1 MFKYI
6 FLLYFYISNMYKY
19 IIYAIIILLTII
31 TIYHIKHY
39 YKYTSLYSIS
49 QLDFNY
55 TDYTKEVLD
64 NTFSEKKLTII
75 ILHDDDVI
83 VANKNL
89 FVKDF
94 NTKKAE
100 KRVTLADIYLKEISF
115 MRLAFSS
122 SINYNNNYTISIYNT
137 FTSPIKK
144 QLYDRFF
151 ICGIDGT
158 TTIRLFNPVQEKNLY
173 PDYNY
178 KKYENLNDLRSKV
191 IFRDD
196 NTKEIDKQYP
206 LFKNATYIEV
216 ILHPGQCLYIPT
228 HWWYSYKNTEDY
240 YNIHLEISSDT
251 YFTHVVK
258 APRYLN
264 YLIRNTV

>member
-1 MFKYI
+1 MKY
-6 FLLYFYISNMYKY
+6 
-19 IIYAIIILLTII
+19 
-31 TIYHIKHY
+31 Y
-39 YKYTSLYSIS
+39 YKYTKLYSIS
-49 QLDFNY
+49 QLDFND

-64 NTFSEKKLTII
+64 NTFAEKKLTII

-83 VANKNL
+83 VANKDL

-94 NTKKAE
+94 NTKQAE
-100 KRVTLADIYLKEISF
+100 KRVTLADMYLKEISF

-122 SINYNNNYTISIYNT
+122 SINYSNNYTISIYNN
-137 FTSPIKK
+137 FTSSIKK

-151 ICGIDGT
+151 LCSIDGT
-158 TTIRLFNPVQEKNLY
+158 STIRLFNPVQEKNLY
-173 PDYNY
+173 PDY
-178 KKYENLNDLRSKV
+178 KKYENLSDLSSKV
-191 IFRDD
+191 IFTDD
-196 NTKEIDKQYP
+196 DTKNKEIDTQYP

-228 HWWYSYKNTEDY
+228 HWWYSYKSTEDY

-258 APRYLN
+258 GPRYLN

>member
-1 MFKYI
+1 MDISNVFIVAKYI
-6 FLLYFYISNMYKY
+6 VYFV
-19 IIYAIIILLTII
+19 IILLIVI
-31 TIYHIKHY
+31 TTYHIKYY
-39 YKYTSLYSIS
+39 YKYTKLYSIS
-49 QLDFNY
+49 QLDFND

-64 NTFSEKKLTII
+64 NTFAEKKLTII

-83 VANKNL
+83 VANKDL

-100 KRVTLADIYLKEISF
+100 KRVTLKDAYLKEISF

-122 SINYNNNYTISIYNT
+122 SINYSNNYTISIYNN
-137 FTSPIKK
+137 FISPIKK

-151 ICGIDGT
+151 LCSIDGT
-158 TTIRLFNPVQEKNLY
+158 STIRLFNPVQEKNLY
-173 PDYNY
+173 PDY
-178 KKYENLNDLRSKV
+178 KKYENLSDLRSKV
-191 IFRDD
+191 IFTDDD
-196 NTKEIDKQYP
+196 NKEIDTQYP

-228 HWWYSYKNTEDY
+228 HWWYSYKSTEDY

-258 APRYLN
+258 GPRYLN